1 MNCIYC
7 LIWNEVF
14 GVWVVVLEYDL
25 VWGKLNKLVV
35 IVVVLVVVVMFLL
48 FVGVNIFVLGMING
62 S

>member
-35 IVVVLVVVVMFLL
+35 MKVVVIVVFV
-48 FVGVNIFVLGMING
+48 VGVFVSNVVYV
-62 S
+62 